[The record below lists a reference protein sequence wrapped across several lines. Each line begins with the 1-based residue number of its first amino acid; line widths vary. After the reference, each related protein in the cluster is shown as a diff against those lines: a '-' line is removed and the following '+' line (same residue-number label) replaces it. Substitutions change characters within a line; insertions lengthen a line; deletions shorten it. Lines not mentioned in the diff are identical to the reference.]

1 MRRSPELAS
10 PDDGIVVSF
19 FSIEYLNNAFLDVED
34 WPLPYNC

>member
-19 FSIEYLNNAFLDVED
+19 TIEYLNNAFLDVED